1 MPRVHGPP
9 SRQIKQGKGGKPW
22 PLQNQSKHLQRH
34 QRVQDG
40 PSPEKATAESY
51 IYLLSNIMGK
61 ESLSQSNYIASK
73 GIIKYIAEFEPWRP
87 DVKLLLGHNVTQLHF
102 MFGNL
107 SVPEEET
114 LFTTAVARVSSSHF
128 ALVMLCE
135 GLLLVSRVKLRRRR
149 IRSATKL
156 FQAQEWRSG
165 GTLQRVPVHR
175 WFTLMFSA
183 ARE

>member
-1 MPRVHGPP
+1 MRGVL
-9 SRQIKQGKGGKPW
+9 SRQIKRGKGGKPW
-22 PLQNQSKHLQRH
+22 PLQNQLKHLHRH

-40 PSPEKATAESY
+40 PSPKKATAESY
-51 IYLLSNIMGK
+51 IYLLSNIMEK

-73 GIIKYIAEFEPWRP
+73 GITKYIAEFEPWRP
-87 DVKLLLGHNVTQLHF
+87 DVKLLLGHDVTQLYF

-107 SVPEEET
+107 SVPVEET
-114 LFTTAVARVSSSHF
+114 LFTTAVARVSSSHL

-135 GLLLVSRVKLRRRR
+135 GLLLASRVKLHRRR
-149 IRSATKL
+149 IRSATKV
-156 FQAQEWRSG
+156 FQAQQWCSG

-175 WFTLMFSA
+175 WFMLMFSA